1 MWFDKKREFLKE
13 FLIYILDLLHQK
25 GERVWEKKIITF
37 RIIFFLFFAKLEQE
51 TTTLD
56 GKLSKCHSNH
66 NLFFIFSSYF
76 FKRVMFMM
84 LRVEDVDNFVV
95 AVTVTA
101 HLTFFFSFSFSIISL
116 LKIQICSIFL
126 WALSSVWFHYV
137 KILLFHVFSP
147 HALQIQFGILLFWGT
162 KEYIGKRE
170 RKNLILW
177 NIFKNISRIKIIFH

>member
-1 MWFDKKREFLKE
+1 MIWQEKRVFERISHL
-13 FLIYILDLLHQK
+13 YSWSSPSK
-25 GERVWEKKIITF
+25 GRESLRKKIITF
-37 RIIFFLFFAKLEQE
+37 RIIFFFYFLPNWNKKQQRWMENWVNVIQTIIYFSSFR
-51 TTTLD
+51 
-56 GKLSKCHSNH
+56 H
-66 NLFFIFSSYF
+66 IFSREWCSWCWGW
-76 FKRVMFMM
+76 RMSII
-84 LRVEDVDNFVV
+84 LLLLLQLPPIW
-95 AVTVTA
+95 
-101 HLTFFFSFSFSIISL
+101 HFFFSFSFSIISL

-177 NIFKNISRIKIIFH
+177 NIFKNISRIKIFFH